1 MTMRDTVLIVED
13 DENLRTVLARTLRA
27 RQIEVVEVASAE
39 AAVAALGRGLRP
51 RLVLLDIQLPGA
63 SGWDFLREDGLVA
76 AGSPPVVITSASS
89 VSPRRLTDPR
99 VAGYLPKPFALDAF
113 LATVKR
119 FVGVAQ

>member
-1 MTMRDTVLIVED
+1 MTMSDTVLIVED
-13 DENLRTVLARTLRA
+13 DENLRTVLARSLRA

-39 AAVAALGRGLRP
+39 DAVAALGRGLRP
-51 RLVLLDIQLPGA
+51 RLVLLDLHLPGA

-89 VSPRRLTDPR
+89 VSPRRLTEAR

-119 FVGVAQ
+119 FVGDAR

>member
-1 MTMRDTVLIVED
+1 MSAKRSILIVED
-13 DENLRTVLARTLRA
+13 DENLRTVLARSLRA
-27 RQIEVVEVASAE
+27 RQIEVVEAASAE

-51 RLVLLDIQLPGA
+51 RLVLLDLQLPGA
-63 SGWDFLREDGLVA
+63 SGWDFLREGGLAA

-89 VSPRRLTDPR
+89 VSPRRLTEAR

-119 FVGVAQ
+119 FVGAAR